1 MSLFKTNYG
10 YKLKI
15 LLIPK
20 QAKKISEIVKERME
34 KFIQLYQ
41 NLYKL
46 VKLVQDYIKRYYDQ
60 KVFKGLDFKKEDK
73 IYLLKILRVSD
84 LVRS

>member
-15 LLIPK
+15 SLTPR
-20 QAKKISEIVKERME
+20 QAKKMSKTAKERME
-34 KFIQLYQ
+34 KLIQLHR

-46 VKLVQDYIKRYYDQ
+46 VKLVQECMKKYYN
-60 KVFKGLDFKKEDK
+60 
-73 IYLLKILRVSD
+73 
-84 LVRS
+84 